1 MSEQLQTKK
10 LHGVKKRPKNIT
22 IAEIKS
28 TTLKKSPVSKNK
40 LFINIIPPKKILNEK
55 IIGTPNIPASRRI
68 AAHKSISPSNLTIIH
83 FSLFWGLKL
92 FQ

>member
-1 MSEQLQTKK
+1 M
-10 LHGVKKRPKNIT
+10 PKNII

-28 TTLKKSPVSKNK
+28 IALKKSPVSKNK

-68 AAHKSISPSNLTIIH
+68 AAHKSNSPSILTIIFADAARH
-83 FSLFWGLKL
+83 LSILLPINL
-92 FQ
+92 